1 MTVLPRV
8 PSGVVVAPGPDRSGR
23 RTRLRL
29 IVAIG
34 SLLGAAAVVYGLVVS
49 LWAPVVLGAVLLAI
63 AVYSAVVLRGLRRRS

>member
-1 MTVLPRV
+1 M
-8 PSGVVVAPGPDRSGR
+8 VAPGPDRRGR
-23 RTRLRL
+23 RRRLSL

-49 LWAPVVLGAVLLAI
+49 LWAPVVLGAVLLAV

>member
-8 PSGVVVAPGPDRSGR
+8 ACGVVVAPGPDRSGR
-23 RTRLRL
+23 RTHLRL

-49 LWAPVVLGAVLLAI
+49 LWAPVVLGVVLLAV
-63 AVYSAVVLRGLRRRS
+63 AVYSAVVLRSLRRRS